1 MKLERRAKIIELI
14 GRYEIETQELQLQ
27 TPILPVCFKSV
38 SVLYAANTV
47 SGLSPTAAEP
57 FYELQDI
64 TIQLRNG

>member
-1 MKLERRAKIIELI
+1 MREKAALCTLC
-14 GRYEIETQELQLQ
+14 RYLPLQ